1 MEANDREFIRRFWGL
16 LHLYQDPGGIEGW
29 LMRHPEYRA
38 RLGEDLYEALVRF
51 PRPNTQADF
60 DLRDRL
66 EAWSVSTMIAGC
78 PCSTWADDQEVVMN
92 LGTATLSDWFTSL
105 RARTPWLELVTC
117 KRCGQHWFMATDTV
131 DDVYFFLKLDPKQVD
146 DILNH
151 DSWPSRFDAVRNV
164 WPGPK
169 SP

>member
-1 MEANDREFIRRFWGL
+1 
-16 LHLYQDPGGIEGW
+16 
-29 LMRHPEYRA
+29 
-38 RLGEDLYEALVRF
+38 
-51 PRPNTQADF
+51 
-60 DLRDRL
+60 
-66 EAWSVSTMIAGC
+66 
-78 PCSTWADDQEVVMN
+78 
-92 LGTATLSDWFTSL
+92 
-105 RARTPWLELVTC
+105 
-117 KRCGQHWFMATDTV
+117 MATDTV